1 MRTTAVVLATV
12 TVLLRLAVILLLFA
26 FAAGCLL
33 FAATLRMTRYM
44 MSGL

>member
-1 MRTTAVVLATV
+1 MRTTAVVFATL

-33 FAATLRMTRYM
+33 VAATLRMTRYV